1 MNKDAKILECI
12 PNFSEGVNTKVID
25 AIAQAIRSVDAQQLL
40 HIDQGP
46 AANRTVMTFAGAP
59 KAVVEAALRAIK
71 VAAQYIDM
79 MQQHGEHP
87 RVGAT
92 DVCPLVPLQ
101 NMTMEEAVYWSEV
114 LAQRVA
120 TEIGIP
126 VFLYEHSA
134 KADYRRALPDI
145 RKGQYE
151 GIFTKMKQ
159 ADWQPDYGSVDR
171 DNEPQI
177 KKTGVTIIGAR
188 DILVAFNISLD
199 TQDETIAMDIAK
211 RMRSSGYFIKDDEGK
226 RKQIAGMLPKL
237 RAIGWYMSDF
247 KAAQVS
253 MNLIDYRITAPL
265 AAWQACKALAVE
277 HGVSL
282 TGCEVVGLIP
292 LACVTE
298 AGKYALKNDTATEQE
313 LVAAG
318 IAYLKLDGVKPF
330 NPQEKILEYVLL
342 EKAGVALTIQ

>member
-1 MNKDAKILECI
+1 MNIDSKILECI
-12 PNFSEGVNTKVID
+12 PNFSEGIREDVIE
-25 AIAQAIRSVDAQQLL
+25 AIAHAIRSVEGQYLL
-40 HIDQGP
+40 HVDQGP
-46 AANRTVMTFAGAP
+46 AANRTVMTFAGEP
-59 KAVVEAALRAIK
+59 EAVVEAAFRAIR
-71 VAAQYIDM
+71 VAGQHIDM
-79 MQQHGEHP
+79 MMQHGEHP

-101 NMTMEEAVYWSEV
+101 NVTMEEAVYWSKV

-151 GIFTKMKQ
+151 GIFAKMKQ
-159 ADWQPDYGSVDR
+159 EEWKPDYGTVNV
-171 DNEPQI
+171 DNEPLVR
-177 KKTGVTIIGAR
+177 KTGVTIIGAR
-188 DILVAFNISLD
+188 DVLVAFNISLN
-199 TQDETIAMDIAK
+199 TQDEKIAVDIAN
-211 RMRSSGYFIKDDEGK
+211 RMRTSGYFVKDEQGL
-226 RKQIAGMLPKL
+226 RKHIAGKLSKL

-247 KAAQVS
+247 DAAQVS
-253 MNLIDYRITAPL
+253 MNLIDYRITSPL
-265 AAWQACKALAVE
+265 AVWQACKELAAE
-277 HGVSL
+277 YHVSL

-298 AGKYALKNDTATEQE
+298 AGKYLLKDEAATEQE
-313 LVAAG
+313 LVKAG
-318 IAYLKLDGVKPF
+318 IEYLKLDSVKPF
-330 NPQEKILEYVLL
+330 NPQENILEYALH